1 VSGAQALVPY
11 KREAVQCSSN
21 GQGARNVDKHG
32 FALSLQVMRFMDDE
46 SITGVKEFAV
56 GNYLVQM
63 VSDVMTA
70 CKLNQHRS

>member
-1 VSGAQALVPY
+1 MSGVQALVPH

-21 GQGARNVDKHG
+21 VQGTRNVD

-63 VSDVMTA
+63 VSHVITV